1 MTATASSPVLIAD
14 VGGTNVRFALASV
27 DVRPPLL
34 APSIRRYRVADFPSL
49 DAAAQAYLSEVD
61 ARPRRAVFAI
71 AGRIDNG
78 EVHATNSPWRIS
90 AEQARRE
97 LKLDAVQLVN
107 DFAALSMAL
116 PLLGPTDVTTVGSP
130 AAPVVGARDPQTFAV
145 VGPGTGLGVG
155 ALLLRED
162 RFSRLETEGGHCG
175 YAPGTPEEIEILKR
189 LAARFGHVSNER
201 LVSGSGLV
209 NLHQALAGIGGQQVQ
224 ELTPEQIT
232 QRAKDDSDALCV
244 RAVEVFC
251 AVFGAIA
258 GDVALTLGG
267 WDGVYLAGGLPPLLL
282 PWLDAGAFRRRFEDK
297 GRLSDSMRE
306 VPTVVITHPD
316 AGLLG
321 AAATAVVDAG
331 GSLLHAPVARTAA
344 R

>member
-1 MTATASSPVLIAD
+1 MTRSPSPVLIAD

-27 DVRPPLL
+27 DSATPLQKD
-34 APSIRRYRVADFPSL
+34 SIQRHRVADFPSL
-49 DAAAQAYLSEVD
+49 DAAAQAYLADID

-71 AGRIDNG
+71 AGRIENG
-78 EVHATNSPWRIS
+78 EVRATNSPWRIS

-116 PLLGPTDVTTVGSP
+116 PLLAADDVVRIGTP
-130 AAPVVGARDPQTFAV
+130 PAPVVGASDAQTFAV

-155 ALLLRED
+155 ALLLRD
-162 RFSRLETEGGHCG
+162 GHFSRLETEGGHCG
-175 YAPGTPEEIEILKR
+175 YAPGTAEEIEILQR
-189 LAARFGHVSNER
+189 LAKRFGHVSNER
-201 LVSGSGLV
+201 LISGNGLA
-209 NLHQALAGIGGQQVQ
+209 NLHQALADMAGEPPQ

-232 QRAKDDSDALCV
+232 QAAQDGSDPLCV

-251 AVFGAIA
+251 AVFGAVA

-267 WDGVYLAGGLPPLLL
+267 WDGVFLAGGLPPLLL
-282 PWLDAGAFRRRFEDK
+282 PWLHGEAFRRRFEDK
-297 GRLSDSMRE
+297 GRLSAAMRD

-331 GSLLHAPVARTAA
+331 GSLLRAPRP
-344 R
+344 